1 MVPLGA
7 RPMRREETHSCK
19 ARLRRNSRPEPQY
32 NRRDMA
38 AEVNLD
44 AIIEA
49 LEMANDSLSSYLD
62 VETGEVRSITEE
74 EFDLAED
81 SQTVIE
87 DLPDWQREAV
97 KLARNVQEQ
106 EGQRYLAL
114 PDKFDVHE
122 WAIMDRFSETL
133 KNARMRNDFHTGIR
147 GAGAFRLFKHL
158 LTEYNLWDEWNRFK
172 QVELRQ
178 IAIEWCEEN
187 RITFRRV

>member
-1 MVPLGA
+1 
-7 RPMRREETHSCK
+7 MRRAKLHSCK

-38 AEVNLD
+38 TEVNLD

-62 VETGEVRSITEE
+62 VETGDVRSITQE

-81 SQTVIE
+81 PQTVID
-87 DLPDWQREAV
+87 DLPDWQRETV

-106 EGQRYLAL
+106 EGKRYLAL

-133 KNARMRNDFHTGIR
+133 KDAQMRKDFQGGIR
-147 GAGAFRLFKHL
+147 GVGAFRLFKHL
-158 LTEYNLWDEWNRFK
+158 LTEYNLWDAWNRFK

-187 RITFRRV
+187 RITFRQV